1 MTIYPIV
8 FFCLLVLISQQGNQI
23 LVSLFALELGADAFG
38 VGVLISLYSVFPIF
52 IAIYAGKVSDR
63 FGARL
68 PMLFGSQGLAL
79 GLLFPYLFPRLSML
93 YITAPIIGLAHTLFH
108 VSYLHLI
115 GYIDDADQRKRNFG
129 ILSLGGSIANF
140 FGPLFTGFL
149 IDNLGYISTYL
160 CLLLNAI
167 VSGFVL
173 YFVSKRITTVSK
185 ESKGHHKR
193 SLVDLIKNALLRR
206 VLIISGVVVAGVH
219 LYSFYLPVY
228 GYTIGLPASSIGII
242 LSAYAAATFVVRT
255 IMSIRVKPYNEVTV
269 LTLCLLIAGATFF
282 MFPFSRNV
290 LGLVLISFTLGVGLG
305 CGQPLTIVMT
315 YSRAP
320 EGRSGE
326 ALGARITA
334 NRIAHT
340 AVPLVFGFVGS
351 NFGYTM
357 VFWSITFF
365 LIVSGCIN
373 MYSEKLKAI
382 KAISVR
388 ES

>member
-1 MTIYPIV
+1 MVIYPIV

-23 LVSLFALELGADAFG
+23 LVSLFALELGADPFG

-52 IAIYAGKVSDR
+52 IAVYAGKASDR

-68 PMLFGSQGLAL
+68 PMLCGSLGVAL
-79 GLLFPYLFPRLSML
+79 GLLFPYLFPHLSIL
-93 YITAPIIGLAHTLFH
+93 YITAPIIGMAHTFFH

-115 GYIDDADQRKRNFG
+115 GYIGDADQRNRNFG
-129 ILSLGGSIANF
+129 ILSLGGSIAHF

-160 CLLLNAI
+160 CLFLNAS

-173 YFVSKRITTVSK
+173 YFVSKSITTVSK

-193 SLVDLIKNALLRR
+193 SLVDLIKNAHLRR
-206 VLIISGVVVAGVH
+206 VLIISGVVIAGVQLH
-219 LYSFYLPVY
+219 TFYLPIY
-228 GYTIGLPASSIGII
+228 GHTIGLSASSIGII

-255 IMSIRVKPYNEVTV
+255 IMSIRVKPYNEEMV
-269 LTLCLLIAGATFF
+269 LTLCLLMAGVTYF
-282 MFPFSRNV
+282 MFPFSQDV
-290 LGLVLISFTLGVGLG
+290 LGLVLISFTLGLGLG
-305 CGQPLTIVMT
+305 CGQPLTIAMT
-315 YSRAP
+315 YNKAP

-340 AVPLVFGFVGS
+340 AVPLVFGFVGA
-351 NFGYTM
+351 NLGFLP
-357 VFWSITFF
+357 VFWAIAVF
-365 LIVSGCIN
+365 LVGGGCIY
-373 MYSEKLKAI
+373 MYREKLN
-382 KAISVR
+382 SMPNR